1 MGGGRGTLWFGS
13 ALMGG
18 SMLTHYWPPDPL
30 HLPLSDCLALA
41 EQCRIFSAGDAL
53 FYSQMTFLCNYSLHN
68 MWLTKEKKKKRVSV
82 WHAAGA
88 WWILACGIR
97 VEYGG
102 RLWMERPVFNL
113 LDRENK
119 SKREWRRW
127 GRELEVRLREAR
139 EVREHS
145 WQELPLGPVPVF
157 QRKCRRPNLRPPEEG
172 DLLAPAYCPFYH
184 LVLLMSLSPYGQ
196 GLIKKKRHRRHT
208 GVCTCHENGFLGTSE
223 GIVSSR
229 HATLWPDR
237 NPYKYKYGLV
247 CTHSELQLDCL
258 FTALNMTLVM

>member
-1 MGGGRGTLWFGS
+1 MKK
-13 ALMGG
+13 
-18 SMLTHYWPPDPL
+18 PKDPL
-30 HLPLSDCLALA
+30 SPTEQSGRQDHLQESWWVEATEHCDLALHSW
-41 EQCRIFSAGDAL
+41 EGPCSLTTEHLTPFTFHCLTVWPWQSNAG
-53 FYSQMTFLCNYSLHN
+53 YSQQEMLCSIHRWRSSVITVSTTCGLQ
-68 MWLTKEKKKKRVSV
+68 KKKKKKRVSV

-113 LDRENK
+113 RDRENK
-119 SKREWRRW
+119 SKREWWRW
-127 GRELEVRLREAR
+127 GRELEVRLREAM

-208 GVCTCHENGFLGTSE
+208 GVCTCHENGFLRTSE

-237 NPYKYKYGLV
+237 NPYK
-247 CTHSELQLDCL
+247 
-258 FTALNMTLVM
+258 